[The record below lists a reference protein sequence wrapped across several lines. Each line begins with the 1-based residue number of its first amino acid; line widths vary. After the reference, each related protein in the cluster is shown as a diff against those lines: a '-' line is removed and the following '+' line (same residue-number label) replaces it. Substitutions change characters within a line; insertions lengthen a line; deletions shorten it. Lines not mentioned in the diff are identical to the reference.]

1 MVALGVMFG
10 LFAVI
15 VVSLITVVL
24 RRRAG
29 VPENADGLLVEQ
41 DARLRAREQRTS
53 CGSLTVHNSV
63 PTMTDLYRRP

>member
-41 DARLRAREQRTS
+41 DARLCAHGNSAR
-53 CGSLTVHNSV
+53 
-63 PTMTDLYRRP
+63 PTAR